1 MSQKTT
7 KQNKKI
13 HVEVE
18 KMMEGLQ
25 PKYHE
30 NRFLK
35 RHKRVENKKYWLL

>member
-7 KQNKKI
+7 KPCKRT
-13 HVEVE
+13 HTEVE

-25 PKYHE
+25 PKFHE

-35 RHKRVENKKYWLL
+35 RQKRVENKK